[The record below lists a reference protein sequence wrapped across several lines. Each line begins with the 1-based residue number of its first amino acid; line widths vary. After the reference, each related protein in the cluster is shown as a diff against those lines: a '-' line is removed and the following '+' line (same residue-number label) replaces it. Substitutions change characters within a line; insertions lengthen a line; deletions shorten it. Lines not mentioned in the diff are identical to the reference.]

1 MIYSSNN
8 LQNIFGTL
16 RKHIISSTK
25 TSYYQHLEQQQKK
38 PKIIAQLRAF
48 LLDSFYTTNNTLDHN
63 MLISR
68 NVRVQIDFSKK
79 FIQLELFL

>member
-16 RKHIISSTK
+16 QKHIISSTK

-38 PKIIAQLRAF
+38 PKIIAQMRAF
-48 LLDSFYTTNNTLDHN
+48 F
-63 MLISR
+63 
-68 NVRVQIDFSKK
+68 VR
-79 FIQLELFL
+79 LFLHNQQHFKSQYAHIKKRKSAD